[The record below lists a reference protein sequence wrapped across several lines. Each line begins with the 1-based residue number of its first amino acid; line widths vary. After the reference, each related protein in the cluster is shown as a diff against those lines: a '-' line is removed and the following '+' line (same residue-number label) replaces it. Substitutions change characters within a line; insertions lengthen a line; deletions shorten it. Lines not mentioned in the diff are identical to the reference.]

1 MSWNLFFYGEGG
13 RVILQFFFKVAEKV
27 ERDDRQNNKGPGAH
41 LIVHDDGVGLQHTR
55 NGKHGMLTAHICVD
69 LLPSAAPLAAQLVG
83 RA

>member
-1 MSWNLFFYGEGG
+1 
-13 RVILQFFFKVAEKV
+13 
-27 ERDDRQNNKGPGAH
+27 
-41 LIVHDDGVGLQHTR
+41 VHDDGVGLQHTR